1 MRIHNAFRFGLL
13 GGLGVLVALAI
24 GNAVVDLRQI
34 LTYIFAALFL
44 ALGLDPLVS
53 WLESK
58 HIKRPIAIVI
68 VLVLVL
74 AVFAGLVLA
83 LIPVVSDQVTL
94 LINQIP
100 FIISGFRNDVF
111 VDAIESALP
120 WIDMQQVLSTIQ
132 TQVQS
137 ADFIQ
142 GLTGGVLAVAVGIGT
157 GVTGALIVLILM
169 IYFISSVSG
178 LKRGL
183 YQLVPASKRKRVA
196 DITEQITQ
204 SVGRYVV
211 GQVTLALFNGVLSFV
226 FLTFVFRVQYSA
238 LLAFIAFLGSLIP
251 LVGTI
256 TASIIISLAVLL
268 FNGTPT
274 VFFVA
279 VYYLIYMQVEAY
291 VLNPRIMNRA
301 VQVPGVIVVIAAL
314 VGGSLASLLGA
325 LVAIPVAASILIIV
339 KQVFVPR
346 QNAL

>member
-13 GGLGVLVALAI
+13 GGLGVLLALAI

-100 FIISGFRNDVF
+100 FIISGFRDDTF
-111 VDAIESALP
+111 VSAIEDALP
-120 WIDMQQVLSTIQ
+120 WLDMQQVLSTIQ

-137 ADFIQ
+137 ADFLQ

-183 YQLVPASKRKRVA
+183 YQLVPASKRERVA